1 MDIDI
6 SIVMAYYNRR
16 NLLLNNL
23 RDMAGRDM
31 HGVEIIIVDDGSTSE
46 HEIFDVCTLFDLNI
60 RLIRIETK
68 DKKITNPYSDTR
80 LNPCVSFNIG
90 FKQAIG
96 RIIVLQN
103 PECIYIGDMI
113 GHIRSNIGANKY
125 LNYACYSIDFLNTDR
140 ITAGGEPAKVILP
153 INNAIP
159 KANCDNAWYNHSKYN
174 PSLLHFCSVMT
185 RDDLYDLG
193 GFDERY
199 SNGLAYDD
207 NDFLMRIQRK
217 GMEIIQIDEP
227 FVVHQAHKSAFLG
240 DWANMG
246 KMMAINHDIFQK
258 AKKET
263 GWDVKKH
270 NKIFT
275 YA

>member
-1 MDIDI
+1 MDIDV
-6 SIVMAYYNRR
+6 SIVMAYYNRKD
-16 NLLLNNL
+16 LLLNTL
-23 RDMAGRDM
+23 RDIARRDMAG
-31 HGVEIIIVDDGSTSE
+31 VEVIIVDDGSTSK
-46 HEIFDVCTLFDLNI
+46 HEISDVCRAFDLS
-60 RLIRIETK
+60 IRIVRIEPE
-68 DKKITNPYSDTR
+68 DKKIINPYSDTR
-80 LNPCVSFNIG
+80 LNPCIPFNLG
-90 FKQAIG
+90 FKLAIG
-96 RIIVLQN
+96 QVIVLQN
-103 PECIYIGDMI
+103 PECIYVGDVI

-125 LNYACYSIDFLNTDR
+125 LNYACYSINFRNTDR
-140 ITAGGEPAKVILP
+140 ITAGEEPAKVIFP

-174 PSLLHFCSVMT
+174 PSLLHFCSAMT

-207 NDFLMRIQRK
+207 NDFLMRVQRK
-217 GMEIIQIDEP
+217 GTRIVQIDEP
-227 FVVHQAHKSAFLG
+227 FVIHQAHKSAFSG

-246 KMMAINHDIFQK
+246 KMMAINHDILQK
-258 AKKET
+258 AKKEM

-270 NKIFT
+270 NQIFT